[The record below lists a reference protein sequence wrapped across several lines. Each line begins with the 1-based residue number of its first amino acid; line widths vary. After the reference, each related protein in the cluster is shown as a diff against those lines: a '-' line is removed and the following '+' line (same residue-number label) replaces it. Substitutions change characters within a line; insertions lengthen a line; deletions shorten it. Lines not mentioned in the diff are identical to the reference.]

1 MFHKINH
8 FPYLYIVNLECIL
21 LMSKDVVICGYVR
34 SPFTPAKKGYLA
46 KIRPDDLAAEV
57 VKGLIKKYSIKVD
70 DVEDLILGCAFPEA
84 EQGMNLA
91 RNVVF
96 LSGLPNSVGGVTV
109 NRFCASSMQAIHQAA
124 GAIVSGSG
132 ELFIAGGVESMS
144 RVPMAG
150 FNPMLNP
157 SLVDMDAYIGMGHT
171 AENLAIK
178 HSISREHQEKMALTS
193 HQKAAAA
200 QDGNFF
206 ENEIIPVNGNAVD
219 GCVRP
224 ETNLESMSK
233 LKPAFNKD
241 GVVTA
246 ATSSPLTDGAAAVL
260 VCSADYAN
268 NNDLEILAYIRGMA
282 VSGCAPEIMGIGP
295 VLSSQKAI
303 ERAGINLEDVDIIE
317 MNEAF
322 AAQSLACV
330 EELGIDMS
338 KLNIHGGAI
347 AMGHPLG
354 ASGARI
360 TGKAASLL
368 KETGKRYA
376 LSTMCVGGGQGC
388 ATVLERA

>member
-1 MFHKINH
+1 MT
-8 FPYLYIVNLECIL
+8 E
-21 LMSKDVVICGYVR
+21 VVICGYVR
-34 SPFTPAKKGYLA
+34 SPFTPAKKGDLA
-46 KIRPDDLAAEV
+46 KVRPDDLAANV
-57 VKGLIKKYSIKVD
+57 VKGLVEKYQINVD

-96 LSGLPNSVGGVTV
+96 LSGLPKSVGGVTV

-124 GAIVSGSG
+124 GAITSGSG

-144 RVPMAG
+144 RVPMPG

-157 SLVDMDAYIGMGHT
+157 SLIDVDAYIGMGHT
-171 AENLAIK
+171 AENLAKK
-178 HSISREHQEKMALTS
+178 HSISRSDQEKMALES
-193 HQKAAAA
+193 HQKAAKAY
-200 QDGNFF
+200 D
-206 ENEIIPVNGNAVD
+206 ENKFDDEIISINGTSKD
-219 GCVRP
+219 GCVRS
-224 ETNLESMSK
+224 ETSLESMAD
-233 LKPAFNKD
+233 LKPAFDKE

-246 ATSSPLTDGAAAVL
+246 ATSSPLTDGAAAVI
-260 VCSADYAN
+260 VCSENYAKKN
-268 NNDLEILAYIRGMA
+268 NLKIMAYIRGMA
-282 VSGCAPEIMGIGP
+282 ISGCSPEIMGIGP
-295 VLSSQKAI
+295 VLSSQKALK
-303 ERAGINLEDVDIIE
+303 RAGIKLEDVDIIE

-330 EELGIDMS
+330 KELGIDMS

-347 AMGHPLG
+347 SMGHPLG

-368 KETGKRYA
+368 NETGKRYA

>member
-1 MFHKINH
+1 MHNVD
-8 FPYLYIVNLECIL
+8 YTMNR
-21 LMSKDVVICGYVR
+21 DVVICGFAR
-34 SPFTPAKKGYLA
+34 SPFTPAKKGELS
-46 KIRPDDLAAEV
+46 KTRPDDLAAEV
-57 VKGLIKKYSIKVD
+57 VKGLIKKYSINVN

-96 LSGLPNSVGGVTV
+96 LSGLPDSVGGVTV

-124 GAIVSGSG
+124 GAIISGSG
-132 ELFIAGGVESMS
+132 DLFIAGGVESMS
-144 RVPMAG
+144 RVPMPG

-157 SLVDMDAYIGMGHT
+157 SLIDMDAYIGMGHT
-171 AENLAIK
+171 AENLAK
-178 HSISREHQEKMALTS
+178 KYSISREDQERMALES
-193 HQKAAAA
+193 HQKATVANGKN
-200 QDGNFF
+200 QFDD
-206 ENEIIPVNGNAVD
+206 EIISINGVSKD

-224 ETNLESMSK
+224 ETSLESMAK
-233 LKPAFNKD
+233 LKPAFDKK

-246 ATSSPLTDGAAAVL
+246 GTSSPLTDGAAAVI
-260 VCSADYAN
+260 VCSENYAKTN
-268 NNDLEILAYIRGMA
+268 NLKIMAYIRGMA
-282 VSGCAPEIMGIGP
+282 ISGCSPEIMGIGP
-295 VLSSQKAI
+295 VLSSQKALK
-303 ERAGINLEDVDIIE
+303 RAGIDLKDIDIIE

-330 EELGIDMS
+330 KELEIDMS

-347 AMGHPLG
+347 SMGHPLG

-368 KETGKRYA
+368 QETGKKYA

>member
-1 MFHKINH
+1 
-8 FPYLYIVNLECIL
+8 
-21 LMSKDVVICGYVR
+21 MSNSMSSDAVICGYVR
-34 SPFTPAKKGYLA
+34 SAFTPAKKGGLA
-46 KIRPDDLAAEV
+46 KVRPDDLAAGV
-57 VKGLIKKYSIKVD
+57 VNGLIKKYKINVD
-70 DVEDLILGCAFPEA
+70 DVEDLVLGCAFPEA

-96 LSGLPNSVGGVTV
+96 LSDLPKGVGGVTV

-124 GAIVSGSG
+124 GAVVSGSG

-144 RVPMAG
+144 RVPMPG

-157 SLVDMDAYIGMGHT
+157 SLIDVDAYIGMGHT
-171 AENLAIK
+171 AENLAK
-178 HSISREHQEKMALTS
+178 QHSINREEQEKMALES
-193 HQKAAAA
+193 HQKAASAND
-200 QDGNFF
+200 QKKF
-206 ENEIIPVNGNAVD
+206 EDEIVSINGVTED

-224 ETNLESMSK
+224 ETSLETMAG
-233 LKPAFNKD
+233 LKPAFDKD

-246 ATSSPLTDGAAAVL
+246 ATSSPLTDGAAAVI
-260 VCSADYAN
+260 VCSEDYAN
-268 NNDLEILAYIRGMA
+268 KNSLEILAYIRGMA
-282 VSGCAPEIMGIGP
+282 ISGCSPEIMGIGP
-295 VLSSQKAI
+295 VLSSQKALK
-303 ERAGINLEDVDIIE
+303 RAGIKLEDVDIIE

-330 EELGIDMS
+330 KELGVEMS

-347 AMGHPLG
+347 SMGHPLG

>member
-1 MFHKINH
+1 MHVIDINM
-8 FPYLYIVNLECIL
+8 IG
-21 LMSKDVVICGYVR
+21 DVVICGFAR
-34 SPFTPAKKGYLA
+34 SPFTPAKKGELA
-46 KIRPDDLAAEV
+46 RVRPDDLAAEV
-57 VKGLIKKYSIKVD
+57 VKGLIKKYSINVD

-124 GAIVSGSG
+124 GAIISGSG

-171 AENLAIK
+171 AENLAK
-178 HSISREHQEKMALTS
+178 EHSISREDQEKMALES
-193 HQKAAAA
+193 HQKASKAN
-200 QDGNFF
+200 GKNKF
-206 ENEIIPVNGNAVD
+206 NEEIVSINGVSKD
-219 GCVRP
+219 GCIRP
-224 ETNLESMSK
+224 ETSLESMAK
-233 LKPAFNKD
+233 LKPAFDKE

-246 ATSSPLTDGAAAVL
+246 GTSSPLTDGAASVI
-260 VCSADYAN
+260 VCSEKYAKN
-268 NNDLEILAYIRGMA
+268 NNLKIMAYIRGMA
-282 VSGCAPEIMGIGP
+282 VSGCGPEVMGIGP
-295 VLSSQKAI
+295 VLSSQKALK
-303 ERAGINLEDVDIIE
+303 RAGISLKDIDIIE

-330 EELGIDMS
+330 KELGIDMS

-347 AMGHPLG
+347 SMGHPLG

-368 KETGKRYA
+368 QETGRKYA

>member
-1 MFHKINH
+1 MHNVD
-8 FPYLYIVNLECIL
+8 YTMNR
-21 LMSKDVVICGYVR
+21 DVVICGFAR
-34 SPFTPAKKGYLA
+34 SPFTPAKKGELS
-46 KIRPDDLAAEV
+46 KTRPDDLAAEV
-57 VKGLIKKYSIKVD
+57 VKGLIKKYSINVN

-96 LSGLPNSVGGVTV
+96 LSDLPDSVGGVTV

-124 GAIVSGSG
+124 GAIISGSG
-132 ELFIAGGVESMS
+132 DLFIAGGVESMS
-144 RVPMAG
+144 RVPMPG

-157 SLVDMDAYIGMGHT
+157 SLIDMDAYIGMGHT
-171 AENLAIK
+171 AENLAK
-178 HSISREHQEKMALTS
+178 KYSISREDQERMALES
-193 HQKAAAA
+193 HQKATVANEKN
-200 QDGNFF
+200 QFDD
-206 ENEIIPVNGNAVD
+206 EIISINGVSKD

-224 ETNLESMSK
+224 ETSLESMAK
-233 LKPAFNKD
+233 LKPAFDKK

-246 ATSSPLTDGAAAVL
+246 GTSSPLTDGAAAVI
-260 VCSADYAN
+260 VCSENYAKTN
-268 NNDLEILAYIRGMA
+268 NLKIMAYIRGMA
-282 VSGCAPEIMGIGP
+282 ISGCSPEIMGIGP
-295 VLSSQKAI
+295 VLSSQKALK
-303 ERAGINLEDVDIIE
+303 RAGIDLKDIDIIE

-330 EELGIDMS
+330 KELGIDMS

-347 AMGHPLG
+347 SMGHPLG

-368 KETGKRYA
+368 QETGKKYA

>member
-1 MFHKINH
+1 MHNVDFTMN
-8 FPYLYIVNLECIL
+8 
-21 LMSKDVVICGYVR
+21 SDVVICGFAR
-34 SPFTPAKKGYLA
+34 SPFTPAKKGELA
-46 KIRPDDLAAEV
+46 KTRPDDLAAEV
-57 VKGLIKKYSIKVD
+57 VKGLIKKYSINVN

-96 LSGLPNSVGGVTV
+96 LSGLPDSVGGVTV

-124 GAIVSGSG
+124 GAIISGSG
-132 ELFIAGGVESMS
+132 DLFIAGGVESMS
-144 RVPMAG
+144 RVPMPG

-157 SLVDMDAYIGMGHT
+157 SLIDMDAYIGMGHT
-171 AENLAIK
+171 AENLAK
-178 HSISREHQEKMALTS
+178 KYSISREDQERMALES
-193 HQKAAAA
+193 HQKATVANEKN
-200 QDGNFF
+200 QFDD
-206 ENEIIPVNGNAVD
+206 EIISINGVSKD

-224 ETNLESMSK
+224 ETSLESMAK
-233 LKPAFNKD
+233 LKPAFDKK

-246 ATSSPLTDGAAAVL
+246 GTSSPLTDGAAAVI
-260 VCSADYAN
+260 VCSENYAKTN
-268 NNDLEILAYIRGMA
+268 NLKIMAYIRGMA
-282 VSGCAPEIMGIGP
+282 ISGCSPEIMGIGP
-295 VLSSQKAI
+295 VLSSQKALK
-303 ERAGINLEDVDIIE
+303 RAGIDLKDIDIIE

-330 EELGIDMS
+330 KELGIDMS

-347 AMGHPLG
+347 SMGHPLG

-368 KETGKRYA
+368 QETGKKYA

>member
-1 MFHKINH
+1 MMDI
-8 FPYLYIVNLECIL
+8 
-21 LMSKDVVICGYVR
+21 VICGYAR
-34 SPFTPAKKGYLA
+34 SAFTPAKKGKLA

-57 VKGLIKKYSIKVD
+57 VDGLIKKTGINTN

-96 LSGLPNSVGGVTV
+96 LSELPNTVGGVTV

-124 GAIVSGSG
+124 GAINSGSG
-132 ELFIAGGVESMS
+132 DLFIAGGVESMS
-144 RVPMAG
+144 RVPMPG

-157 SLVDMDAYIGMGHT
+157 NLIDLDAYIGMGHT
-171 AENLAIK
+171 AENLAK
-178 HSISREHQEKMALTS
+178 KYSISREKQENMALES
-193 HQKAAAA
+193 HQKASKA
-200 QDGNFF
+200 QSEG
-206 ENEIIPVNGNAVD
+206 ELKGEIIKINDVDVD
-219 GCVRP
+219 GCIRP
-224 ETNLESMSK
+224 ETSLESMAN
-233 LKPAFNKD
+233 LKPAFDKN

-246 ATSSPLTDGAAAVL
+246 GTSSPLTDGAAAVV
-260 VCSADYAN
+260 VCSKKYAKAN
-268 NNDLEILAYIRGMA
+268 NLEIMAYIRGMA
-282 VSGCAPEIMGIGP
+282 ISGCNPEIMGIGP
-295 VLSSQKAI
+295 VVSSQKALK
-303 ERAGINLEDVDIIE
+303 RAGLKLKDIDIIE

-368 KETGKRYA
+368 QITKKKYA

-388 ATVLERA
+388 ATVLERG

>member
-1 MFHKINH
+1 MT
-8 FPYLYIVNLECIL
+8 E
-21 LMSKDVVICGYVR
+21 VVICGYVR
-34 SPFTPAKKGYLA
+34 SPFTPAKKGDLA
-46 KIRPDDLAAEV
+46 KVRPDDLAANV
-57 VKGLIKKYSIKVD
+57 VKGLVEKYQINVD
-70 DVEDLILGCAFPEA
+70 DIEDLILGCAFPEA

-96 LSGLPNSVGGVTV
+96 LSGLPKSVGGVTV

-124 GAIVSGSG
+124 GAITSGSG

-144 RVPMAG
+144 RVPMPG

-157 SLVDMDAYIGMGHT
+157 SLIDVDAYIGMGHT
-171 AENLAIK
+171 AENLAKK
-178 HSISREHQEKMALTS
+178 HSISRSDQEKMALES
-193 HQKAAAA
+193 HQKAAKAY
-200 QDGNFF
+200 D
-206 ENEIIPVNGNAVD
+206 ENKFDDEIISINGTSKD
-219 GCVRP
+219 GCVRS
-224 ETNLESMSK
+224 ETSLESMAN
-233 LKPAFNKD
+233 LKPVFDKE

-246 ATSSPLTDGAAAVL
+246 ATSSPLTDGAAAVI
-260 VCSADYAN
+260 VCSENYAKKN
-268 NNDLEILAYIRGMA
+268 NLKIMAYIRGMA
-282 VSGCAPEIMGIGP
+282 ISGCSPEIMGIGP
-295 VLSSQKAI
+295 VLSSQKALK
-303 ERAGINLEDVDIIE
+303 RAGIKLEDVDIIE

-330 EELGIDMS
+330 KELGIDMS

-347 AMGHPLG
+347 SMGHPLG

-368 KETGKRYA
+368 NETGKRYA

>member
-1 MFHKINH
+1 MMK
-8 FPYLYIVNLECIL
+8 
-21 LMSKDVVICGYVR
+21 VVICGYAR
-34 SPFTPAKKGYLA
+34 SAFTPAKKGKLNLT
-46 KIRPDDLAAEV
+46 RPDDLAAQV
-57 VKGLIKKYSIKVD
+57 VKGLIQKTKIKEE

-96 LSGLPNSVGGVTV
+96 LAGLPNTVGGVTV

-124 GAIVSGSG
+124 GAINSGSG
-132 ELFIAGGVESMS
+132 DLFIAGGVESMS
-144 RVPMAG
+144 RVPMPG

-157 SLVDMDAYIGMGHT
+157 SLIDMDAYIGMGHT
-171 AENLAIK
+171 AENLAKK
-178 HSISREHQEKMALTS
+178 HSISRERQEQMALES
-193 HQKAAAA
+193 HQKASKAK
-200 QDGNFF
+200 DEGKF
-206 ENEIIPVNGNAVD
+206 EDEIISVNDVVED
-219 GCVRP
+219 GCIRP
-224 ETNLESMSK
+224 ETTLESMAK
-233 LKPAFNKD
+233 LKPAFDKE

-246 ATSSPLTDGAAAVL
+246 GTSSPLTDGAAAVV
-260 VCSADYAN
+260 VCSENYAKEN
-268 NNDLEILAYIRGMA
+268 NLEILAYIRGMA
-282 VSGCAPEIMGIGP
+282 VSGCSPEIMGIGP
-295 VLSSQKAI
+295 VLSSQKALR
-303 ERAGINLEDVDIIE
+303 RAGLKLNDIDIIE

-330 EELGIDMS
+330 DELGIDMS
-338 KLNIHGGAI
+338 KLNVHGGAL

-368 KETGKRYA
+368 QNNGAKYA

>member
-1 MFHKINH
+1 MFN
-8 FPYLYIVNLECIL
+8 
-21 LMSKDVVICGYVR
+21 MSNDAVICGYVR
-34 SPFTPAKKGYLA
+34 SAFTPAKKGDLA
-46 KIRPDDLAAEV
+46 KVRPDDLAAGV
-57 VKGLIKKYSIKVD
+57 VNGLIEKYKIKVD

-96 LSGLPNSVGGVTV
+96 LSDLPKSVGGVTV

-124 GAIVSGSG
+124 GAIMSGSG

-144 RVPMAG
+144 RVPMPG

-157 SLVDMDAYIGMGHT
+157 SLVDVDAYIGMGHT
-171 AENLAIK
+171 AENLAK
-178 HSISREHQEKMALTS
+178 QHSINRVEQEKMALES
-193 HQKAAAA
+193 HQKAASAND
-200 QDGNFF
+200 QKKF
-206 ENEIIPVNGNAVD
+206 EDEIISINGVTED

-224 ETNLESMSK
+224 ETSLEAMAE
-233 LKPAFNKD
+233 LKPAFDKD

-246 ATSSPLTDGAAAVL
+246 ATSSPLTDGAAAVI
-260 VCSADYAN
+260 VCSEDYAN
-268 NNDLEILAYIRGMA
+268 NNSLEILAYIRGMA
-282 VSGCAPEIMGIGP
+282 ISGCSPEIMGIGP
-295 VLSSQKAI
+295 VLSSQKALK
-303 ERAGINLEDVDIIE
+303 RAGIKLEDVDIIE

-330 EELGIDMS
+330 KELGVEMS

-347 AMGHPLG
+347 SMGHPLG

>member
-1 MFHKINH
+1 MLIRMA
-8 FPYLYIVNLECIL
+8 E
-21 LMSKDVVICGYVR
+21 VVICGYAR
-34 SPFTPAKKGYLA
+34 SAFTPAKKGQLR
-46 KIRPDDLAAEV
+46 KTRPDDLAAEV
-57 VKGLIKKYSIKVD
+57 IKGLLEKTGVKKE

-96 LSGLPNSVGGVTV
+96 LTGLPKSVGGVTV

-124 GAIVSGSG
+124 GAIHSGAG
-132 ELFIAGGVESMS
+132 DLFIAGGVESMS
-144 RVPMAG
+144 RVPMPG

-171 AENLAIK
+171 AENLAK
-178 HSISREHQEKMALTS
+178 KYSISRERQEQMALES
-193 HQKAAAA
+193 HQKASKAIEKGEFK
-200 QDGNFF
+200 D
-206 ENEIIPVNGNAVD
+206 EIIPVNGISED
-219 GCVRP
+219 GCIRP
-224 ETNLESMSK
+224 DTTLESMAQ
-233 LKPAFNKD
+233 LKPAFDKD

-246 ATSSPLTDGAAAVL
+246 GTSSPLTDGAAAVI
-260 VCSADYAN
+260 VCSEDYAKAN
-268 NNDLEILAYIRGMA
+268 KLKMLAYIRGMA
-282 VSGCAPEIMGIGP
+282 ISGCSPEIMGIGP
-295 VLSSQKAI
+295 VVSSQKALK
-303 ERAGINLEDVDIIE
+303 RAGLKLEDIDIIE

-330 EELGIDMS
+330 DELGIDMS
-338 KLNIHGGAI
+338 KLNIHGGAL

-368 KETGKRYA
+368 QKNGARYA

-388 ATVLERA
+388 ATILERA

>member
-1 MFHKINH
+1 
-8 FPYLYIVNLECIL
+8 
-21 LMSKDVVICGYVR
+21 MSEVVICGYVR
-34 SPFTPAKKGYLA
+34 SPFTPAKKGDLA
-46 KIRPDDLAAEV
+46 KVRPDDLAAEV
-57 VKGLIKKYSIKVD
+57 VKGLVEKYKIKID

-96 LSGLPNSVGGVTV
+96 LSGLPKSVGGVTV

-124 GAIVSGSG
+124 GAIKSGSG

-144 RVPMAG
+144 RVPMPG

-157 SLVDMDAYIGMGHT
+157 NLIDVEAYIGMGHT
-171 AENLAIK
+171 AENLAK
-178 HSISREHQEKMALTS
+178 EHSISREEQEKMALES
-193 HQKAAAA
+193 HKKAAKAH
-200 QDGNFF
+200 N
-206 ENEIIPVNGNAVD
+206 ENKFHDEIISINGISKD

-224 ETNLESMSK
+224 ETSIESMAN
-233 LKPAFNKD
+233 LKPAFDKE

-246 ATSSPLTDGAAAVL
+246 ATSSPLTDGAAAVI
-260 VCSADYAN
+260 VCSEDYAKKN
-268 NNDLEILAYIRGMA
+268 NLGIMAYIRGMA
-282 VSGCAPEIMGIGP
+282 ISGCSPEIMGIGP
-295 VLSSQKAI
+295 VLSSQKALQ
-303 ERAGINLEDVDIIE
+303 RAGIKLEDVDIIE

-330 EELGIDMS
+330 KELGIDMS

-347 AMGHPLG
+347 SMGHPLG

-368 KETGKRYA
+368 NETGKRYA